1 MKHDPPDKYEKE
13 SEERIAEDDSKDYP
27 KIKPLNSS
35 LFVLHSS
42 LNFMLQPRKP
52 LPACKRSRLCNR
64 ASHQVP
70 CKEQRN
76 RSSPYPK
83 PYH

>member
-1 MKHDPPDKYEKE
+1 MKHDPLDEYEKE
-13 SEERIAEDDSKDYP
+13 SEERKAEDDSKDYP
-27 KIKPLNSS
+27 KIKLLNSS

-42 LNFMLQPRKP
+42 LNFMPQPRNP
-52 LPACKRSRLCNR
+52 LPACKRSRLCSR
-64 ASHQVP
+64 ASHRAP